1 MRWNRNAAL
10 IILYVPHCTV
20 KIPTIANSTHPIA
33 TGEEFLG
40 LAGVKNQQWK
50 GQHECC
56 VILCQV
62 YLKKVRT
69 KVGGSPERYCIPR
82 SNCSHSPFNNAAME
96 CWVQTAMEYWICH
109 LPLSTFWRWE
119 GVLVEIWGLP
129 ADPFCVYFVHC
140 FVYIPKG
147 QRFCFGQ
154 WHIFRLNW
162 KCWNNLLCIWYL
174 WLWAWTNFFDIAPW
188 YLHHTG
194 RSSLGYSP
202 FSTLTWWGLS
212 CQSSIR
218 SSITQCRLNLVI

>member
-119 GVLVEIWGLP
+119 GVLRTRRNMRITCWSILCL
-129 ADPFCVYFVHC
+129 FCALFCLYPKRGNAFVL
-140 FVYIPKG
+140 G
-147 QRFCFGQ
+147 NG
-154 WHIFRLNW
+154 
-162 KCWNNLLCIWYL
+162 
-174 WLWAWTNFFDIAPW
+174 TFFDWIESVGIIYCAFDI
-188 YLHHTG
+188 YGYGHELTFLILHLDT
-194 RSSLGYSP
+194 Y
-202 FSTLTWWGLS
+202 
-212 CQSSIR
+212 
-218 SSITQCRLNLVI
+218 ITQGGAAWGILRLVLWVRLELPE